1 MHLHQ
6 KYNLASMRRKQEG
19 LILMVALIVLVA
31 MTLAGIALVR
41 SVDTSNVI
49 AGNLAF
55 KRGTVQA
62 SEIAVNT
69 VRSNF
74 QTGGALFSDEIRNKD
89 NKAQN
94 YSAVQLPVNNPRG
107 IPDVLAN
114 KTTFDSQFTAPRITD
129 PNTKEEMRYVIERL
143 CTRDG
148 PSARE
153 FCALADQTSVSGSD
167 NKSIL
172 DLASPVLYR
181 VTVRV
186 DGPRNTVSFTQNT
199 FVP

>member
-6 KYNLASMRRKQEG
+6 KDNLAGMRQKQEG

-62 SEIAVNT
+62 SEIALNT
-69 VRSNF
+69 ARSKF
-74 QTGGALFSDEIRNKD
+74 QTGGVLFGDEVRNLD
-89 NKAQN
+89 NKTQN
-94 YSAVQLPVNNPRG
+94 YSAVQLAVNNPRG
-107 IPDVLAN
+107 IPDILVN
-114 KTTFDSQFTAPRITD
+114 KATFDSQFTAPRITD
-129 PNTKEEMRYVIERL
+129 PNTNEEMRYVIERL
-143 CTRDG
+143 CTRSG

-153 FCALADQTSVSGSD
+153 FCALADQTSISGSD

-172 DLASPVLYR
+172 DLTSPVLFR

-186 DGPRNTVSFTQNT
+186 DGPRNTVSFTQTT